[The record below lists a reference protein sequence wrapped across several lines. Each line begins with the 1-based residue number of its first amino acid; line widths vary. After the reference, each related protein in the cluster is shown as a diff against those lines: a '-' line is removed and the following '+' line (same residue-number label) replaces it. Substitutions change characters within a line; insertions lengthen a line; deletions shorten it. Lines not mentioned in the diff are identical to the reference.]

1 MPTAAEIAKQLR
13 STDLASARADYER
26 LKARDCE
33 GWTSLARAGLGALD
47 HFFLQHRIKAKTK
60 RGISFYEAL
69 RDSKIDAYL
78 AEKVDQLKANRL
90 KNTAERVLRLK
101 YAMFQLYYGTINQ
114 FRPTEAV
121 KLYCELKPKVG
132 ILDFSAGWGGRCLAA
147 MALGIPY
154 VGIDANT
161 ALEPAYKAMIAAYE
175 PTADVKLVFKPS
187 ETVDFSRFKYDLV
200 FTSPPYFM
208 IEGYE
213 HMPSYKGKEAF
224 LDLFF
229 RPVVEKSWQHLAP
242 GGTFALNLPV
252 EMYEAVRD
260 CLPPLSRR
268 IELSLS
274 GRHAVNAARGTTPG
288 SSAEYKE
295 YTYVWRKPAGKRRAT
310 VKCRR
315 LVTKSPL
322 TRKRRA

>member
-1 MPTAAEIAKQLR
+1 MAVAIAKQLR
-13 STDLASARADYER
+13 STDLDQARADYER
-26 LKARDCE
+26 LKDRACAAS
-33 GWTSLARAGLGALD
+33 TALARTGLNALD

-60 RGISFYEAL
+60 RNISFYEAL
-69 RDSKIDAYL
+69 RDPAIDRYL
-78 AEKVDQLKANRL
+78 TEKVDQIK
-90 KNTAERVLRLK
+90 AERRRNTPEQVLRLK
-101 YAMFQLYYGTINQ
+101 YSVFQLYYGTINQ

-121 KLYCELKPKVG
+121 KLYCEFKPKVG

-175 PTADVKLVFKPS
+175 PSADVKLIFKPS

-229 RPVVEKSWQHLAP
+229 RPVVEKSWRHLAP

-252 EMYEAVRD
+252 EMYEAVRS

-268 IELSLS
+268 IPLSLA
-274 GRHAVNAARGTTPG
+274 GRHAVNAARGTKPG
-288 SSAEYKE
+288 TSAEYKE
-295 YTYVWRKPAGKRRAT
+295 YTYVWRKGRRAT
-310 VKCRR
+310 VSCRSSA
-315 LVTKSPL
+315 VVSK
-322 TRKRRA
+322 TRKRKA